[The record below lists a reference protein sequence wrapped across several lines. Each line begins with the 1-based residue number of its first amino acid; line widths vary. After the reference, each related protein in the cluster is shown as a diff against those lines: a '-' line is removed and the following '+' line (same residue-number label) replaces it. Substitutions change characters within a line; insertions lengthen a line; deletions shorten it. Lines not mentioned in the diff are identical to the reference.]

1 MEGMHHMKANQLLL
15 ATILIGAFGASI
27 EVLAVDKS
35 VAQQTMPAGVRLP
48 VEGVLPSLGN
58 ATEWLNT
65 PPLTAAGLRGKV
77 VLVDFWTY
85 SCINWRRTLPYLRAW
100 AEKYKDQGLVVIGV
114 HSPEF
119 AFEKT
124 VDNVRWAANDMRI
137 DYPIAVDSDHVI
149 WRAFNNEYWPALYF
163 VDARGNIR
171 HHQFG
176 EGEYQ
181 ESEIV
186 IQQLLTEE
194 GLVGV
199 SHELVSVN
207 ARGAEA
213 PADWESL
220 KSSENYVG
228 YERTED
234 FASPGGAVLDK
245 RRVYAF
251 PALLRLNYWA
261 LSGDWTV
268 EKQSTVLNAPNGKI
282 AYRFHARDLHLVM
295 GPAAPG
301 TSVRFRVFIDGQP
314 PGAAHGID
322 VDS

>member
-1 MEGMHHMKANQLLL
+1 MRAKQLWLNVILVSAIAAAIVPLTQCKSMTQPMAPTAVQVPLEG
-15 ATILIGAFGASI
+15 
-27 EVLAVDKS
+27 E
-35 VAQQTMPAGVRLP
+35 
-48 VEGVLPSLGN
+48 LPSLGG
-58 ATEWLNT
+58 ATAWLNS
-65 PPLTAAGLRGKV
+65 PPLTPAGLRGKV

-234 FASPGGAVLDK
+234 FASPGGAVLD
-245 RRVYAF
+245 
-251 PALLRLNYWA
+251 
-261 LSGDWTV
+261 
-268 EKQSTVLNAPNGKI
+268 
-282 AYRFHARDLHLVM
+282 
-295 GPAAPG
+295 
-301 TSVRFRVFIDGQP
+301 SVGSMPSPRC
-314 PGAAHGID
+314 
-322 VDS
+322 